1 MENKINK
8 MKEKTKEF
16 WENNK
21 DIIKEGVAW
30 CLFAGVTFTI
40 GYLAGGSNEKSK
52 IIEKQSKTIQELENI
67 CKKQEASYCKSISDG
82 LRHGSSYAGKQMNYR
97 KQHISKVA

>member
-8 MKEKTKEF
+8 MKDKTKEF

-21 DIIKEGVAW
+21 DVIKEGAKW
-30 CLFAGVTFTI
+30 CVYLGVTFTI
-40 GYLAGGSNEKSK
+40 GYLVYNNQERSK
-52 IIEKQSKTIQELENI
+52 IIEKQSKTIQELKNI
-67 CKKQEASYCKSISDG
+67 CKKQDALHCKSISDG

-97 KQHISKVA
+97 KQHLSKVA